1 MATSRSN
8 EGSQARGPADPYL
21 PLRQVMVE
29 IIAEHTEATHD
40 VTGLDRIRPGVL
52 NAMLSVPRH
61 EFVPAEIRAYAHSDG
76 PLPIGWDKTISQP
89 FITALMTELLDVQP
103 AHKVLEIGTG
113 LGYHTAILSRLAAEV
128 YTVEIVEELAH
139 EAEER
144 LGRAGTMNVHARI
157 GNGANGWPDFQP
169 YDRILVAAAPELMP
183 AALIAQ
189 LKPGGRMVL
198 PCGLNEAQQLMVVDK
213 GSDGKLKMRD
223 VLAVRFA
230 PMEGV
235 EF

>member
-1 MATSRSN
+1 MAQIPPKTP
-8 EGSQARGPADPYL
+8 SQIGPRDPYL

-29 IIAEHTEATHD
+29 IIAAHAEATHD
-40 VTGLDRIRPGVL
+40 VTGLARIGTSVIE
-52 NAMLSVPRH
+52 AMLAVPRH

-89 FITALMTELLDVQP
+89 FIAALMTELLDVAP
-103 AHKVLEIGTG
+103 THKVLEIGTG
-113 LGYHTAILSRLAAEV
+113 LGYHTAVLARLAGEV

-144 LGRAGTMNVHARI
+144 LGRSGAMNVHTRI
-157 GNGANGWPDFQP
+157 GNGANGWPDFAP
-169 YDRILVAAAPELMP
+169 YDRIMVAAAPELMP

-213 GSDGKLKMRD
+213 GMDGKLKTRE

-235 EF
+235 GF